1 MSSTSFQ
8 SHKWH
13 LSTEEEMSESLLLI
27 LKAAN
32 LKKKKWQNWKI
43 HRSDFIFADII
54 WYGKDLN

>member
-32 LKKKKWQNWKI
+32 LKKKMAKLD
-43 HRSDFIFADII
+43 RSDFIFADII